1 MSETPG
7 DRSMASKPSE
17 AQEQYFEGDVPAA
30 VPLALLESV
39 RAHDHP
45 GEVLED
51 EDLTVSLPRRFGLS
65 GVVEN
70 QIMRYE
76 SARRAGKSISLNE
89 VLGLVRLVLR
99 RPDAELILREAGVR
113 MAEWR
118 YARLPKYIARAYRA
132 LPLRLTLIPAS
143 RAAGRLFRDLGVGGD
158 LKVQRSPMYVRVQ
171 QSNTAR
177 LDPAGVACALFTA
190 ALEHHLKLYTGREWN
205 AHQPQCE
212 AFGGSAC
219 EWRADPAS

>member
-1 MSETPG
+1 MASRPSET
-7 DRSMASKPSE
+7 
-17 AQEQYFEGDVPAA
+17 QEQYFEGDVPAA

-65 GVVEN
+65 GVVET

-76 SARRAGKSISLNE
+76 SARRANKTISLNE

-99 RPDAELILREAGVR
+99 RPDAELILREAGIR
-113 MAEWR
+113 LAAWR
-118 YARLPKYIARAYRA
+118 YGRVPKYVARAYRL
-132 LPLRLTLIPAS
+132 LPLRVTLVPAA

-158 LKVQRSPMYVRVQ
+158 LKVQRSPVQVRVHG
-171 QSNTAR
+171 SNTAK

-190 ALEHHLKLYTGREWN
+190 ALEEHLRLYTGRDWN

-219 EWRADPAS
+219 EWRADPAG